1 MGLSNIPKNLVVCLD
16 ILWDQVLK
24 VFHGFIYMYMHVC
37 FHLCFVFSCYVWMF
51 QMYIKCVRMYVFLHM
66 YICIC
71 VYICVHQCAY
81 MLCVYVCVGT
91 HFCSYKSYLIF
102 CLVDIQVIQIS
113 ASFKFQNSNTI
124 IHTKLTIYL
133 LIYFEL
139 PVHDFHG
146 SDFSQMSL
154 VPSSTQVDH
163 VHYLHQCSML
173 LSLLSLLCSM
183 FYVVFLCP

>member
-1 MGLSNIPKNLVVCLD
+1 MVLSNIPKNLVVCLD

-24 VFHGFIYMYMHVC
+24 VFHGFIYMYMHLC
-37 FHLCFVFSCYVWMF
+37 FHVCFVFSCYVWMF
-51 QMYIKCVRMYVFLHM
+51 WMYVKCIHMYVFLHM

-113 ASFKFQNSNTI
+113 ASWFDIAIWVVSQHSLLNSKIGIQPYIQNSLFTYLSILSYLSMISMGWTHRCPQCLLPHRLIMCI
-124 IHTKLTIYL
+124 ICVI
-133 LIYFEL
+133 
-139 PVHDFHG
+139 
-146 SDFSQMSL
+146 
-154 VPSSTQVDH
+154 VP
-163 VHYLHQCSML
+163 C
-173 LSLLSLLCSM
+173 
-183 FYVVFLCP
+183 F

>member
-1 MGLSNIPKNLVVCLD
+1 MVLSNIPKNLVVHLD

-24 VFHGFIYMYMHVC
+24 VFYGFIYMYMHVC

-113 ASFKFQNSNTI
+113 ASFKFQNLNTI

-133 LIYFEL
+133 SILSYLSMISKGWTFHRCPQCLLPHRLI
-139 PVHDFHG
+139 
-146 SDFSQMSL
+146 MCIICIN
-154 VPSSTQVDH
+154 VP
-163 VHYLHQCSML
+163 C
-173 LSLLSLLCSM
+173 
-183 FYVVFLCP
+183 F